1 MRPDLSSR
9 RAWPVWG
16 LVLTLGFGL
25 ACRPTEEQA
34 GEKSPPATVET
45 PAAAEPGEVILTPA
59 NLYFPDDTGHLTSE
73 TVDLPA
79 GPTETRIIRL
89 VEALIAGPKDTTG
102 VLHAP
107 LPKETTV
114 GGVLVLD
121 AIAYVD
127 LRGAEGGPPPAVGSM
142 DEQMILYSLVDTI
155 VLNNSPAIERVVL
168 LWNGSQRE
176 TFAGHFDTT
185 RPLSA
190 DLQLVSGR

>member
-1 MRPDLSSR
+1 MIPGLLYR
-9 RAWPVWG
+9 RAWVAVG
-16 LVLTLGFGL
+16 LAGTFGLGL
-25 ACRPTEEQA
+25 ACRPAEQKA
-34 GEKSPPATVET
+34 GDKTPPATVET
-45 PAAAEPGEVILTPA
+45 PAAAEPGEVVLTPA
-59 NLYFPDDTGHLTSE
+59 NLYFPDDTGHLTPE

-185 RPLSA
+185 RPLAA
-190 DLQLVSGR
+190 DRDLVSSR